1 MHRYVSRIARC
12 VLALSCLA
20 GAAAHADTYPDRP
33 VRLVVPFPPGG
44 GSDAVGR
51 LIAKSLSDSLGQQVV
66 VDNRGG
72 AGGSIG
78 TGTVARASPDGYTL
92 VLASTS
98 EIAINPSLYP
108 TLGYS
113 TIDDLTPVAMVATTP
128 LAIAVNASVQA
139 GTLAEL
145 ATLIRQQPGRINV
158 ASAGTGTITHLSGE
172 MYREQNRLDWV
183 HVPYKG
189 TAPALADLVSGQVQ
203 VMFVPTPPVLG
214 LAKSGRVK
222 LLAVSS
228 QTRAASLPDVP
239 TVMESGASAY
249 TVDNWYGIF
258 APNGTPAPIVD
269 KLSAAVAQAL
279 KQPDVIEA
287 LAVQGAAPATLSRPQ
302 FASYVKSEVS
312 KWGGVVRSSGAK
324 LD

>member
-12 VLALSCLA
+12 ALALSCF
-20 GAAAHADTYPDRP
+20 AAVASHAQTYPDRP
-33 VRLVVPFPPGG
+33 IKLVVPFPPGG

-51 LIAKSLSDSLGQQVV
+51 LIAKTLSDDLGQQVV

-78 TGTVARASPDGYTL
+78 TGSVARAAPDGYTL

-108 TLGYS
+108 SLGYS

-128 LAIAVNASVQA
+128 MAIAVNPNVKAK
-139 GTLAEL
+139 TLQEL
-145 ATLIRQQPGRINV
+145 AALVKRQPGKINV

-172 MYREQNRLDWV
+172 MYRAMNQLNWV

-203 VMFVPTPPVLG
+203 IMFVPPPPVLG
-214 LAKSGRVK
+214 LAQSGRVR
-222 LLAVSS
+222 LVAVSGK
-228 QTRAASLPDVP
+228 TRAASMPEVP
-239 TVMESGASAY
+239 TVTESGTPGYA
-249 TVDNWYGIF
+249 VDNWYGVF
-258 APNGTPAPIVD
+258 APHGTPMAIVD
-269 KLSAAVAQAL
+269 KLAAAVAQGL
-279 KQPDVIEA
+279 RQKDVIDA
-287 LAVQGAAPATLSRPQ
+287 LAMQGAAPATLTRPQ
-302 FASYVKSEVS
+302 FTDYVKSEAA
-312 KWGGVVRSSGAK
+312 KWGEVVRSSSAK
-324 LD
+324 VE

>member
-12 VLALSCLA
+12 VLALSCLSA
-20 GAAAHADTYPDRP
+20 GAAQADTYPDRP

-51 LIAKSLSDSLGQQVV
+51 LIAKSLSDSFGQQVV

-78 TGTVARASPDGYTL
+78 TGTVARAAPDGYTL

-108 TLGYS
+108 ALGYS

-128 LAIAVNASVQA
+128 LAIAVNAGVQA
-139 GTLAEL
+139 NTLAEL
-145 ATLIRQQPGRINV
+145 AALVKQQPGRINV

-172 MYREQNRLDWV
+172 MYREQNKLNWV

-203 VMFVPTPPVLG
+203 VMFVPPPPVLG

-222 LLAVSS
+222 LLAVSGK
-228 QTRAASLPDVP
+228 TRAVSLPDVP
-239 TVMESGASAY
+239 TVMETGTPGY
-249 TVDNWYGIF
+249 TVDNWYGVF
-258 APNGTPAPIVD
+258 TPRGTPAPIVD

-287 LAVQGAAPATLSRPQ
+287 LAAQGAAPATLDRAQ
-302 FASYVKSEVS
+302 FTGYVKSEVA